1 MRHGILSAPRG
12 LPGPAARVN
21 PTVRPCDWLPGHFE
35 WLHEC
40 AVHDDPD
47 FCENGYS
54 VALLPLGPPEGWAW
68 DETADSVSPS
78 LRCLSCGCHGWWRNG
93 RWKDC

>member
-54 VALLPLGPPEGWAW
+54 VALLPLGPPEGLLAC
-68 DETADSVSPS
+68 EAAQPLPVQAGY
-78 LRCLSCGCHGWWRNG
+78 LRPG
-93 RWKDC
+93 